1 MKPIARRAAALAIA
15 CSTLGSLAA
24 VSTSAASAATT
35 PTATTAA
42 TPAFPPLNAAA
53 LQAAIQTQPGDN
65 AAGDIVRVG
74 EPGVLWRGSTVDA
87 ETGRQ
92 IPPNAHFHAG
102 SIAKTF
108 ETVVILQ
115 LAAEG
120 RIDLDQTVQHYLP
133 GLLPDTFAPIT
144 VRQLINFT
152 SGLPDV
158 DEGAP
163 AASADQTIATRY
175 TYRTFDQII
184 QETLRPSDPG
194 RRWPGPHF
202 APGTKQEYNSLG
214 FRIGGALIEHITGHT
229 YKQEL
234 TARVLEPLHLTQTS
248 VPEDDPVMPRPYLHG
263 YMTDDEGR
271 AVDVSEQ
278 GGDPSNL
285 ISTPADLDR
294 FITALMQGRLLP
306 PAQQNELFTL
316 PTDGAGRLV
325 PFVNGSSCPT
335 KLACFGA
342 GLMSTTLPNGAVLW
356 GKTGHDDGYANGM
369 FATRDLSIRAVY
381 SVSNLSSDFS
391 APSPLSQR
399 LIAAV
404 LTPAK

>member
-1 MKPIARRAAALAIA
+1 MNPLVRRAAVLAIA
-15 CSTLGSLAA
+15 CSTLAGLTA
-24 VSTSAASAATT
+24 VSGAAASAASAA
-35 PTATTAA
+35 
-42 TPAFPPLNAAA
+42 PAFPPLNPAA
-53 LQAAIQTQPGDN
+53 LQAAIQTRPGDD

-74 EPGVLWRGSTVDA
+74 EPGVLWTGSTVDA

-92 IPPNAHFHAG
+92 IPPDAHFHAG

-120 RIDLDQTVQHYLP
+120 RIDLDQTIQHYMP
-133 GLLPDTFAPIT
+133 GLLPHKFAPIT

-163 AASADQTIATRY
+163 PVSTDQVIATRY

-184 QETLRPSDPG
+184 QETLRPAGRPG
-194 RRWPGPHF
+194 PGPHF
-202 APGTKQEYNSLG
+202 APGTEQEYNSLG
-214 FRIGGALIEHITGHT
+214 FRIGGALIEHVTGHS

-234 TARVLEPLHLTQTS
+234 TARVLRPLHLTQTS

-271 AVDVSEQ
+271 PIDVSEQ

-285 ISTPADLDR
+285 ISTPADLDH

-306 PAQQNELFTL
+306 PAQQNELFAI
-316 PTDGAGRLV
+316 PTDSTGQPL
-325 PFVNGSSCPT
+325 PFVNGSSCP
-335 KLACFGA
+335 KVACFGA
-342 GLMSTTLPNGAVLW
+342 GLMSTKLPNGVVLW

-381 SVSNLSSDFS
+381 SVSNLSVDFS

-399 LIAAV
+399 LIEAV

>member
-1 MKPIARRAAALAIA
+1 MTSIARRAAVLSLA
-15 CSTLGSLAA
+15 CSTLAGLGTAS
-24 VSTSAASAATT
+24 SASAS
-35 PTATTAA
+35 
-42 TPAFPPLNAAA
+42 TPAFPPLNTAA

-74 EPGVLWRGSTVDA
+74 EPGVLWKGATVDA

-120 RIDLDQTVQHYLP
+120 RLDLDETIQHYMP

-144 VRQLINFT
+144 VRQLITFT

-163 AASADQTIATRY
+163 AASADEVIATRFR
-175 TYRTFDQII
+175 YRTFDQII
-184 QETLRPSDPG
+184 QETLRPADRP
-194 RRWPGPHF
+194 WPGPHF

-214 FRIGGALIEHITGHT
+214 FRIGGALIEHITGRS

-234 TARVLEPLHLTQTS
+234 TARVLRPLHLTQTT

-285 ISTPADLDR
+285 ISTPADLDH

-316 PTDGAGRLV
+316 PTDSTGHLV
-325 PFVNGSSCPT
+325 PFVNGTSCPT

-342 GLMSTTLPNGAVLW
+342 GLMAAKLPNGAVLW

-381 SVSNLSSDFS
+381 SISNLNVDFS
-391 APSPLSQR
+391 AQSPLSRR
-399 LIAAV
+399 LIEAV
-404 LTPAK
+404 LS

>member
-1 MKPIARRAAALAIA
+1 MTAIVRRAAALTFA
-15 CSTLGSLAA
+15 CSTIAGLTA
-24 VSTSAASAATT
+24 VSSTSASAASAAS
-35 PTATTAA
+35 
-42 TPAFPPLNAAA
+42 FPPLNPAA
-53 LQAAIQTQPGDN
+53 LQAAIQTLPSDD
-65 AAGDIVRVG
+65 AAGDVVRVG
-74 EPGVLWRGSTVDA
+74 EPGELWTGSTVDA

-120 RIDLDQTVQHYLP
+120 RIDLDQTIQHYMP
-133 GLLPDTFAPIT
+133 GLLPDRFAPIT
-144 VRQLINFT
+144 VRELINFT

-163 AASADQTIATRY
+163 PATADQVIATRFG
-175 TYRTFDQII
+175 YRTFDQII
-184 QETLRPSDPG
+184 QQTLSPTDGRPAPVS
-194 RRWPGPHF
+194 HF
-202 APGTKQEYNSLG
+202 TPGTEQEYNSLG
-214 FRIGGALIEHITGHT
+214 FRIGGALIEHITGHS

-234 TARVLEPLHLTQTS
+234 TARVLRPLHLTQTS
-248 VPEDDPVMPRPYLHG
+248 VPEDDPVMPKPYLHG
-263 YMTDDEGR
+263 YMTDSQGR

-285 ISTPADLDR
+285 ITTPADLDR

-306 PAQQNELFTL
+306 AAQQKELFAL
-316 PTDGAGRLV
+316 PTDGQGHLL
-325 PFVNGSSCPT
+325 PFVNGTSCP
-335 KLACFGA
+335 KVACFGA

-381 SVSNLSSDFS
+381 SISNLSVDFS
-391 APSPLSQR
+391 APSPLSER
-399 LIAAV
+399 LIGAV
-404 LTPAK
+404 LAPAK

>member
-1 MKPIARRAAALAIA
+1 MTAFARRAAALTIA
-15 CSTLGSLAA
+15 CSTFAGLTA
-24 VSTSAASAATT
+24 VSSTSASA
-35 PTATTAA
+35 TAA
-42 TPAFPPLNAAA
+42 PSFPPLNPAA
-53 LQAAIQTQPGDN
+53 LQAAIQTLPSDG

-74 EPGVLWRGSTVDA
+74 EPGQLWTGSTVDA

-115 LAAEG
+115 LAGEG
-120 RIDLDQTVQHYLP
+120 RIDLDQSVQHYMP
-133 GLLPDTFAPIT
+133 GLLPDRFTPIT
-144 VRQLINFT
+144 VRQLITFT

-163 AASADQTIATRY
+163 PATADQVIATRY

-184 QETLRPSDPG
+184 QQTLSPVG
-194 RRWPGPHF
+194 RPGPVSHF
-202 APGTKQEYNSLG
+202 TPGTEQEYNSLG
-214 FRIGGALIEHITGHT
+214 FRIAGALIEHITGHS

-234 TARVLEPLHLTQTS
+234 TERVLRPLHLTQTS
-248 VPEDDPVMPRPYLHG
+248 VPGDDPVMPKPYLHG

-285 ISTPADLDR
+285 ITTPADLDR

-306 PAQQNELFTL
+306 AAQQQELFTL
-316 PTDGAGRLV
+316 PTDAQGHLL
-325 PFVNGSSCPT
+325 PFVNGTSCP
-335 KLACFGA
+335 KVACFGA
-342 GLMSTTLPNGAVLW
+342 GLMSTTLPNGVVLW

-381 SVSNLSSDFS
+381 SVSNLSVDFS

-399 LIAAV
+399 LIGAV

>member
-1 MKPIARRAAALAIA
+1 MKPLARRAAVLAIA
-15 CSTLGSLAA
+15 CSTLAGLAA
-24 VSTSAASAATT
+24 VSGEAASAAS
-35 PTATTAA
+35 TA
-42 TPAFPPLNAAA
+42 PAFPPLNPAA
-53 LQAAIQTQPGDN
+53 LQAAIQTRPTDN

-74 EPGVLWRGSTVDA
+74 EPGALWKGSTADA

-92 IPPNAHFHAG
+92 IPPDAHFHAG

-120 RIDLDQTVQHYLP
+120 RIDLDQSIQHYMP
-133 GLLPDTFAPIT
+133 GLLPRGFAPIT
-144 VRQLINFT
+144 VRQLITFT

-163 AASADQTIATRY
+163 PVSTDHVIAARY

-184 QETLRPSDPG
+184 QETLRPAG
-194 RRWPGPHF
+194 RPWPGPHF
-202 APGTKQEYNSLG
+202 APGTEQEYNSLG
-214 FRIGGALIEHITGHT
+214 FRIGGALIEHITGRS

-234 TARVLEPLHLTQTS
+234 TARVLRPLHLTQTS

-263 YMTDDEGR
+263 YMTDDEGQ

-285 ISTPADLDR
+285 ISTPADLDH

-306 PAQQNELFTL
+306 PAQQNELFAI
-316 PTDGAGRLV
+316 PTDGAGQPL
-325 PFVNGSSCPT
+325 PFVNGSSCP
-335 KLACFGA
+335 KVACFGA
-342 GLMSTTLPNGAVLW
+342 GLMSTKLPNGVVLW

-369 FATRDLSIRAVY
+369 FAARDLSIRAVY
-381 SVSNLSSDFS
+381 SVSNLSVDFS

>member
-1 MKPIARRAAALAIA
+1 MKPLASRAAVLAIA
-15 CSTLGSLAA
+15 CSTLAGLTAISGETA
-24 VSTSAASAATT
+24 SAAS
-35 PTATTAA
+35 TA
-42 TPAFPPLNAAA
+42 PAFPPLNPAA
-53 LQAAIQTQPGDN
+53 LEAAIQTQPTDN

-74 EPGVLWRGSTVDA
+74 EPGALWTGSTLDA

-92 IPPNAHFHAG
+92 IPPDAHFHAG

-120 RIDLDQTVQHYLP
+120 RIDLDQSIQHYMP
-133 GLLPDTFAPIT
+133 GLLPCTFAPIT
-144 VRQLINFT
+144 VRQLITFT

-163 AASADQTIATRY
+163 PASADQVIATRY

-184 QETLRPSDPG
+184 QETLRPTG
-194 RRWPGPHF
+194 RPWPGPHF

-214 FRIGGALIEHITGHT
+214 FRIGGALVEQITGHA

-234 TARVLEPLHLTQTS
+234 TARVLRPLHLTRTS
-248 VPEDDPVMPRPYLHG
+248 VPENDPVMPRPYLHG
-263 YMTDDEGR
+263 YMTDDEGQPI
-271 AVDVSEQ
+271 DVSEQ

-285 ISTPADLDR
+285 ISTPADLDH

-306 PAQQNELFTL
+306 PAQQNELFAI
-316 PTDGAGRLV
+316 PTDSAGQPL
-325 PFVNGSSCPT
+325 PFVNGSSCP
-335 KLACFGA
+335 KAACFGA
-342 GLMSTTLPNGAVLW
+342 GLMSTKLPNGVVLW

-381 SVSNLSSDFS
+381 SVSNLSVDFS

-399 LIAAV
+399 LIEAV
-404 LTPAK
+404 LAPAD

>member
-1 MKPIARRAAALAIA
+1 MNPLARRVAVLAITCSALAGL
-15 CSTLGSLAA
+15 TA
-24 VSTSAASAATT
+24 VSGGTASAASAT
-35 PTATTAA
+35 PA
-42 TPAFPPLNAAA
+42 PAFPPLNPAA
-53 LQAAIQTQPGDN
+53 LQAAIQTQPSDN
-65 AAGDIVRVG
+65 AAGDVVRVG
-74 EPGVLWRGSTVDA
+74 EPGVLWKGSTVDA

-92 IPPNAHFHAG
+92 IPPDAHFHAG

-108 ETVVILQ
+108 DTVVILQ

-120 RIDLDQTVQHYLP
+120 RIDLDQTVQHYMP
-133 GLLPDTFAPIT
+133 GLLPHTFAPIT
-144 VRQLINFT
+144 VRQLITFT

-163 AASADQTIATRY
+163 AASADQVIATRY

-184 QETLRPSDPG
+184 QETLRPTDRP
-194 RRWPGPHF
+194 WPRPHF

-214 FRIGGALIEHITGHT
+214 FRIGGALIEHVTGRS

-234 TARVLEPLHLTQTS
+234 TARVLRPLHLTQTS

-263 YMTDDEGR
+263 YMTDDEGQ
-271 AVDVSEQ
+271 AIDVSEQ

-285 ISTPADLDR
+285 ISTPSDLDH

-306 PAQQNELFTL
+306 PAQQNELFAI
-316 PTDGAGRLV
+316 PTDGAGQPL
-325 PFVNGSSCPT
+325 PFVNGSSCP
-335 KLACFGA
+335 KVACFGA
-342 GLMSTTLPNGAVLW
+342 GLMSTKLPNGVVLW

-381 SVSNLSSDFS
+381 SVSNLSVDFS

-404 LTPAK
+404 LTPARTDYNRP